1 MLNNKLIQ
9 IDKNPL
15 QSVGFCVIIFGK
27 VVLLKNTNLPTFVG
41 IKMTGNRME
50 VLMSRESIN
59 AIKQTEQQAERILRE
74 AQEKAAKM
82 VADAEARGAALC
94 ENTETETVAA
104 AKEVIVQL
112 RERAETMRERLDTE
126 AKEEAAEIVRQA
138 SLRKRSAEKIV
149 IRGLASKCR

>member
-1 MLNNKLIQ
+1 
-9 IDKNPL
+9 
-15 QSVGFCVIIFGK
+15 
-27 VVLLKNTNLPTFVG
+27 
-41 IKMTGNRME
+41 
-50 VLMSRESIN
+50 MSRESIN
-59 AIKQTEQQAERILRE
+59 AIKQTEQQAERILRQ

-82 VADAEARGAALC
+82 IADAEAKGVALC
-94 ENTETETVAA
+94 ENTEADTVAA

-112 RERAETMRERLDTE
+112 RERAENMRERLDTE

>member
-1 MLNNKLIQ
+1 MSQ
-9 IDKNPL
+9 ATRE
-15 QSVGFCVIIFGK
+15 FYHYF
-27 VVLLKNTNLPTFVG
+27 VLPHG
-41 IKMTGNRME
+41 GGME

-104 AKEVIVQL
+104 AKDVIVQL